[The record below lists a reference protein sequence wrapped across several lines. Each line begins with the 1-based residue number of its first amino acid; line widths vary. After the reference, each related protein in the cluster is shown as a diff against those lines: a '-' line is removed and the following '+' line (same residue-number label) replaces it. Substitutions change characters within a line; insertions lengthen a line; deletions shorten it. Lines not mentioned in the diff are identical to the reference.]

1 MYEHH
6 ESQMVMPDEFFLPFG
21 GKLNADNRW
30 VKLAQLIPWEKAEEA
45 YIQSLKDTSQG
56 NKAYSI
62 RKALGTLIIK
72 ERMNWSDEETV
83 EQIKENPYLQY
94 FIGLSSFQEKA
105 PFDASLIIH
114 FRKRLDVSI
123 IHQVNEWIVEAQSQ
137 QTKDQRSEQD
147 DDHDDGDSHG
157 GEASD
162 DTPASQSEDRAK
174 SSSHQGK
181 LLIDATCAPAD
192 ITYPTDLGLL
202 NDAREKLET
211 MIDTLHLPH

>member
-6 ESQMVMPDEFFLPFG
+6 ESQMVMPDEFFLSFS

-45 YIQSLKDTSQG
+45 YFQSLKDTSQG

-62 RKALGTLIIK
+62 RKSLGTLIIK
-72 ERMNWSDEETV
+72 ERMNWSDAETV

-94 FIGLSSFQEKA
+94 FIGLSAFQEKA
-105 PFDASLIIH
+105 PFDASLITQ
-114 FRKRLDVSI
+114 FRKRLDASI
-123 IHQVNEWIVEAQSQ
+123 INQVNEWVVEAQSQ

-147 DDHDDGDSHG
+147 DDHDDDFHG
-157 GEASD
+157 GETSN
-162 DTPASQSEDRAK
+162 DTPDSQSADRAK
-174 SSSHQGK
+174 SSSHQVK

-202 NDAREKLET
+202 NDARENWRQ
-211 MIDTLHLPH
+211 